1 MLGLSQSIRN
11 KKKRRQQYG
20 DEREG
25 ERKKIDCQ
33 NVTRKNALNVT
44 IIRGLTVITFP
55 IYLDFLVLN
64 SFQLSVWEMSPV
76 EVFSSFLVKFQ
87 QSIIHQNW
95 VGQYWECFYLSKNR
109 RSLKLADFV
118 YFYGEKASDPS
129 LVVDKPLDQYSK
141 IQSVLLL
148 ICIIYPILKS
158 DKIIQQTWNAESC
171 TEAVVVIKAMDKRH
185 LSGNNLDWFKHS
197 DFQGSAQELLAHD
210 LGPTHGRIQAAL
222 I

>member
-11 KKKRRQQYG
+11 KKKKRQQYG

-76 EVFSSFLVKFQ
+76 EVFFPFLVKFQ
-87 QSIIHQNW
+87 HSIIHQNW
-95 VGQYWECFYLSKNR
+95 VRQCWECFLPQQEPQIIEAGRFCLSISTVRKHQTP
-109 RSLKLADFV
+109 A
-118 YFYGEKASDPS
+118 
-129 LVVDKPLDQYSK
+129 Q
-141 IQSVLLL
+141 
-148 ICIIYPILKS
+148 
-158 DKIIQQTWNAESC
+158 QQTNHQINIPRSRVFC
-171 TEAVVVIKAMDKRH
+171 Y
-185 LSGNNLDWFKHS
+185 
-197 DFQGSAQELLAHD
+197 
-210 LGPTHGRIQAAL
+210 
-222 I
+222 